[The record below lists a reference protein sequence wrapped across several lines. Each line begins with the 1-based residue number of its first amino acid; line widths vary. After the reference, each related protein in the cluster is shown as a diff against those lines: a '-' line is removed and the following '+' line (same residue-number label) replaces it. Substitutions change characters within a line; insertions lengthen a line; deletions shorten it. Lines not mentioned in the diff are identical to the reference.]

1 MMLTFNANHSGVEN
15 PAITDSDGDTFWVG
29 ITGLSGE
36 ARPVRGDHPA
46 LLKSAARAGCPAAR
60 LVIDAKDDEKHPF
73 VRLLAAVCLRREMTM
88 RELASELG
96 VGCGYLNQLSGGG
109 REPENIS
116 DQFAAL
122 VAEVAQLPRLVVM
135 FIAGRV
141 ERSLFSELGQS
152 GEAAAHHIAE
162 MAANALADGR
172 RQVEEAEARVIAE
185 ERRVRAA
192 RKVPA
197 RVA

>member
-1 MMLTFNANHSGVEN
+1 M
-15 PAITDSDGDTFWVG
+15 
-29 ITGLSGE
+29 
-36 ARPVRGDHPA
+36 
-46 LLKSAARAGCPAAR
+46 
-60 LVIDAKDDEKHPF
+60 
-73 VRLLAAVCLRREMTM
+73 
-88 RELASELG
+88 

-172 RQVEEAEARVIAE
+172 RHGEEAEARVIAD

-197 RVA
+197 RGA